1 MVLYHANGRVVI
13 AHETYLENLAQQVAN
28 SYKYVDQVH
37 EYNKRNRP
45 VHADNQVEIHIEEQ
59 IFKTVGGYRSGSDWE
74 HLDAFDNAAVTIGRV
89 DRATLRFVSNL
100 ADDHF
105 RYNPDNNRLCLPV
118 RYPRAHMGQTSGYTD
133 ERFADYFSPSQEIT
147 QFIFPWLLEVKE
159 IVNPEKV
166 PNQQNPTPPAPIT
179 LPSMQMPDDFVGKI
193 HLYNAMLQLGL
204 PKSIQKPL
212 IDALVLQM
220 YQTTL
225 NACHLDVLEITVGR
239 FHARSLPVL
248 DTVLNHF
255 AGTYAFRPPEDR

>member
-118 RYPRAHMGQTSGYTD
+118 RHMAYIRS
-133 ERFADYFSPSQEIT
+133 EEIT